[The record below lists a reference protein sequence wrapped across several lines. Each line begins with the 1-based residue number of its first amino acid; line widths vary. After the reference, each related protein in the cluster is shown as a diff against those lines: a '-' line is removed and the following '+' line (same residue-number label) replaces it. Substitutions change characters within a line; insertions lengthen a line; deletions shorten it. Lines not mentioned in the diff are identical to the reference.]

1 MKYCPNC
8 GASLMGGA
16 ASFCPECGVALKPA
30 SDIPASPAKEAN
42 AMPETPEPEKVVHK
56 APAPPIPTGAVPDI
70 GDQPVQKKKR
80 KRRPS
85 KVKPR
90 CEKTE
95 AKVPP
100 EPPADTPP
108 PLEDGYDGYYEDVL
122 PIDEGQ
128 RKTEKLDPDM
138 LKKIAMI
145 AGGALV
151 LVIIAIIALL
161 LM

>member
-30 SDIPASPAKEAN
+30 SEILASPAKEAN
-42 AMPETPEPEKVVHK
+42 GMPDIAEPEKAVHK
-56 APAPPIPTGAVPDI
+56 APAPPAPTGAVPET
-70 GDQPVQKKKR
+70 GDRPIQKKKR
-80 KRRPS
+80 KRRPG
-85 KVKPR
+85 KEKPR
-90 CEKTE
+90 RDIAEDKDQL
-95 AKVPP
+95 
-100 EPPADTPP
+100 EPPADIPS

-122 PIDEGQ
+122 PVDEGQ

-138 LKKIAMI
+138 IKKIAMI
-145 AGGALV
+145 AGGALI

>member
-16 ASFCPECGVALKPA
+16 ASFCPECGVALRPT
-30 SDIPASPAKEAN
+30 SDIPPGPAKEENDMPNN
-42 AMPETPEPEKVVHK
+42 AEPEKVVHK
-56 APAPPIPTGAVPDI
+56 APVPAAPTGAVPAAEDK
-70 GDQPVQKKKR
+70 PAQKKKR

-85 KVKPR
+85 TVKAR
-90 CEKTE
+90 HEKTE
-95 AKVPP
+95 DEDRP
-100 EPPADTPP
+100 EPPADTSP
-108 PLEDGYDGYYEDVL
+108 PLEDGYDGYYEDIL

-138 LKKIAMI
+138 IKKVAMI
-145 AGGALV
+145 AGGALL